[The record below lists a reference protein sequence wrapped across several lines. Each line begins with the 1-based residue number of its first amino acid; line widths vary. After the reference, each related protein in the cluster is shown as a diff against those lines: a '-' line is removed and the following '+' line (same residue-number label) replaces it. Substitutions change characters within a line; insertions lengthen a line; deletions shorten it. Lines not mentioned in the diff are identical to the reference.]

1 MKVILFLFFLFDD
14 PKGERGQIGP
24 ILSWNGQGFEYQQEV
39 NQKWIDKL
47 SKEFM
52 ALLNTFQTFM
62 VQ

>member
-1 MKVILFLFFLFDD
+1 MN
-14 PKGERGQIGP
+14 PKGERGKIGP
-24 ILSWNGQGFEYQQEV
+24 ILSWNGQGFEDQQKV
-39 NQKWIDKL
+39 NQKWIDKS